1 MKKIILFSTL
11 TKTNSRDLLENIF
24 STEIVNKTIA
34 YMPSDG
40 ENMKEKYINEWRDYS
55 KQFNADFLLINNSV
69 KSEEESQKLLK
80 ANILVISGGNTFVLL
95 NNLRKSG
102 LDKAIREFA
111 KKDNFV
117 IAGMSAGALVI
128 TPSIQISKL
137 IGSSQNTVNMDDLT
151 GLEIVDFEIFP
162 HFSEE
167 KYDYILRE
175 YRKTSKNEVKTISDD
190 EYIPIDLSV

>member
-95 NNLRKSG
+95 NNLRKTG
-102 LDKAIREFA
+102 LDKAIKEFT
-111 KKDNFV
+111 KKDSFV
-117 IAGMSAGALVI
+117 IAGMSAGALVL

-137 IGSSQNTVNMDDLT
+137 IGSSQNTVNINDLT